1 MKSQALFSIR
11 LIGAVLILTIAA
23 LVPVT
28 LAASG
33 QIPPG
38 AYSATVTAADIP
50 PDFPPEFAAILIGSW
65 TVEFNGDGTTEAYKN
80 GELVAFGRYTTNK
93 SHLVMTDTGGPL
105 ACLDAKGIATGV
117 YTWQMSGGQ
126 LTLSPV
132 LDRCF
137 GRQFVLTLRP
147 LEQE

>member
-1 MKSQALFSIR
+1 MKSQHLSSIK
-11 LIGAVLILTIAA
+11 LIGAVLVLTLVA

-33 QIPPG
+33 GIPPG
-38 AYSATVTAADIP
+38 AYSTTVTAADIP
-50 PDFPPEFAAILIGSW
+50 PDFPPEFAAILIGTW
-65 TVEFNGDGTTEAYKN
+65 TVEFNDDGVTEAYKE
-80 GELVAFGRYTTNK
+80 GDLVAFGRYTSNK

-117 YTWQMSGGQ
+117 YTWSLTGDELQ
-126 LTLSPV
+126 LTPV

-137 GRQFVLTLRP
+137 GRQFVLTLRS
-147 LEQE
+147 LEQQ